1 MMKKRVPFQ
10 RVGIVRAGAG
20 FLGLSE
26 QWEEIFLESKTQ
38 KKLKKRI
45 ADLAIN
51 QGGTAG
57 VFSSLT
63 AIILLSRM
71 GRLFLFWRS

>member
-38 KKLKKRI
+38 KKIKKRI

-57 VFSSLT
+57 EISSLAT
-63 AIILLSRM
+63 EVVRDGVS
-71 GRLFLFWRS
+71 FY

>member
-38 KKLKKRI
+38 KKIK
-45 ADLAIN
+45 N
-51 QGGTAG
+51 
-57 VFSSLT
+57 
-63 AIILLSRM
+63 
-71 GRLFLFWRS
+71 